1 MRDLEQFCCMTFLKS
16 IICIIAIVMFA
27 NWASAQK
34 KVVSIHAKP
43 KLVVGLVI
51 DQMRYDYLQRYI
63 TKMGNNGFKKIIA
76 NGYDFANT
84 NLNYIPSVTG
94 CGHASI
100 YTGSV
105 PALNG
110 IASNDWYDQLQKKT
124 VYCVQDDSVQS
135 VGAAG
140 RVGKMSPKNMWAST
154 IGDELQLAQNFK
166 GQVVGIALKD
176 RGAILPA
183 GHSANAAYWMDDSVG
198 NFITSTYYMKELP
211 TWVQSFNGQGKA
223 RQYLSKDW
231 NTTYP
236 IESYLA
242 SSNDDNL
249 FEGKFKWEQ
258 STAFPHT
265 ISKFTKAA
273 DIKKTPFGNSITLD
287 FALAAIENMKLGK
300 GPATD
305 LLAVSLSSTD
315 YVGHQFGINAIELED
330 TYYKL
335 DQDIAFF
342 LSELDKQIGEGNYL
356 LFISADH
363 GAAHNPTYLNSK
375 KINAGFLMAGME
387 KKRINE
393 AGKVKYG
400 CNIIIDMG
408 DNQIWIN
415 DSVPNKTDAISDIL
429 ADVKKWPSVH
439 YALPSSQIMTSNIPQ
454 PIREAMI
461 NGYTTNR
468 SGDIILLLKPAF
480 IESYNNLT
488 TGTTHGTWNPYDSHI
503 PFLLYGH
510 GIKRGKSFESV
521 HVTDIAATLCALLNI
536 QVPNACI
543 GEARLNFMF
552 K

>member
-1 MRDLEQFCCMTFLKS
+1 MRDLEQFCHMKFLKPTVCLITLMS
-16 IICIIAIVMFA
+16 IYFFAI
-27 NWASAQK
+27 AQK
-34 KVVSIHAKP
+34 KIIANNAKP

-63 TKMGNNGFKKIIA
+63 TKMGNGGFKKILA
-76 NGYDFANT
+76 NGFDYANT
-84 NLNYIPSVTG
+84 NLNYIPAVTG

-110 IASNDWYDQLQKKT
+110 IASNDWYDQIQKKT
-124 VYCVQDDSVQS
+124 MYCVQDDSVQS
-135 VGAAG
+135 VGATG

-183 GHSANAAYWMDDSVG
+183 GHSGDAAYWMDDSIG
-198 NFITSTYYMKELP
+198 NFITSSYYMKELP
-211 TWVQSFNGQGKA
+211 VWVQSFNGQEKA
-223 RQYLSKDW
+223 RQYLSKEW
-231 NTTYP
+231 YTSYP
-236 IESYLA
+236 IQEYLA

-249 FEGKFKWEQ
+249 FEGKFKWEKN
-258 STAFPHT
+258 TTFPHT

-287 FALAAIENMKLGK
+287 FALAAVENMKLGK
-300 GPATD
+300 GVATD

-335 DQDIAFF
+335 DKDIAYF
-342 LSELDKQIGEGNYL
+342 LSELDKQIGAGNYL

-375 KINAGFLMAGME
+375 KINAGFLMAGVE
-387 KKRINE
+387 KKKINE
-393 AGKVKYG
+393 TGKAKYG
-400 CNIIIDMG
+400 CNVIIDMG

-415 DSVPNKTDAISDIL
+415 DSVPNKKDAINDIL
-429 ADVKKWPSVH
+429 AEVKKWPSIH
-439 YALPSSQIMTSNIPQ
+439 YALATSEIMTSNIPQ
-454 PIREAMI
+454 PIREAMV

-468 SGDIILLLKPAF
+468 SGDIIILLKPAY

-488 TGTTHGTWNPYDSHI
+488 TGTTHGTWNPYDAHI
-503 PFLLYGH
+503 PFLIYGH
-510 GIKRGKSFESV
+510 GIKKGKSYESV

-536 QVPNACI
+536 QVPNACL
-543 GEARLNFMF
+543 GVPRLNCSF